1 MWCMLMHLFEHGQYR
16 ERAGPATINSESALE
31 IIRRRYASGE
41 LTKEQYHDMRE
52 TLERGGRQYV
62 SLPPQEH
69 S

>member
-1 MWCMLMHLFEHGQYR
+1 MWCMLMHLFEHGQYG
-16 ERAGPATINSESALE
+16 ESAGPTAINSESALE

-41 LTKEQYHDMRE
+41 LTKEQYQDMKA

-62 SLPPQEH
+62 SLSPQEH